1 MSKTFKE
8 FLDDEDDVQIKS
20 YKKNAKRLKLR
31 RHKREIIDN
40 EDGQKD
46 SSINRH

>member
-8 FLDDEDDVQIKS
+8 FLDDDDEFEIKA
-20 YKKNAKRLKLR
+20 YKKNAKRLKLD

-40 EDGQKD
+40 EDGQKNGNT
-46 SSINRH
+46 NRH

>member
-8 FLDDEDDVQIKS
+8 FLDDDDEFEIKA
-20 YKKNAKRLKLR
+20 YKKNEKWKKLN

-40 EDGQKD
+40 ENRQKD
-46 SSINRH
+46 SNTNRH